1 MNDRCHA
8 SCVRLGSAGIL
19 LTGPSGSGKSDLAL
33 QLIDRGAMLVADDQ
47 VELSALDGQLYGT
60 FVAGFAGMIEVR
72 GIGILHLDAVM
83 EPVRLTHHFELAVPV
98 ERLPAA
104 RSCTFLGIALPTWRL
119 DARAPSAA
127 LKVALTIE
135 KGVCPVA

>member
-47 VELSALDGQLYGT
+47 VELSVDDDRLFGACI
-60 FVAGFAGMIEVR
+60 AGFSGMIEVR
-72 GIGILHLDAVM
+72 GIGIVRLDAVA
-83 EPVRLTHHFELAVPV
+83 EPVHLTHHFELGEAM
-98 ERLPAA
+98 ERLPAP

-119 DARAPSAA
+119 DPRAPSAA